1 MLTKILFLSGILC
14 FHGAIALAPI
24 PHKQKLNQMLYAFT
38 EVELKSQQEKR
49 SEDKEEKQK
58 KHFER
63 KRNKL
68 KYRYQKKLKNL
79 EQEKARMTE
88 IQYQNSKSMLK
99 NECLTEQKKID
110 EKEKKLKAHIAS
122 KKEKSQQAQAEGN
135 IDAQPAEDVWSI
147 NNRNTLETPCD
158 DIVVGE

>member
-14 FHGAIALAPI
+14 FHGAMVVAPA

-38 EVELKSQQEKR
+38 EIELKSQQEKR
-49 SEDKEEKQK
+49 SEAEEEKQK

-68 KYRYQKKLKNL
+68 KYRYQ
-79 EQEKARMTE
+79 
-88 IQYQNSKSMLK
+88 
-99 NECLTEQKKID
+99 
-110 EKEKKLKAHIAS
+110 KKLKAHIAS

>member
-14 FHGAIALAPI
+14 FHGAMVVAPA

-38 EVELKSQQEKR
+38 EIELKSQQEKR
-49 SEDKEEKQK
+49 SEAEEEKQK

-122 KKEKSQQAQAEGN
+122 KKAKSQQVQAEGN

-147 NNRNTLETPCD
+147 NNRNTLATPCD
-158 DIVVGE
+158 DIAVGE